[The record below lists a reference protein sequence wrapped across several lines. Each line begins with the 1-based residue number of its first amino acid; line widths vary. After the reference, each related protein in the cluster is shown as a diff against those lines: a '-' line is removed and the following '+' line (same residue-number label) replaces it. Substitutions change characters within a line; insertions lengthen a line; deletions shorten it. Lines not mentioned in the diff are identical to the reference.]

1 MGRHVPGRE
10 TVRLALRLPGH
21 RLRLY
26 RERLCFERDAASG
39 GQGWRDENAC
49 TTSRLPV
56 FCYAPILAGIGR
68 GEVSLF
74 RDRTRPYVPPAIFT
88 EQPSG
93 RSALVSVEEIKQFP
107 TVERRRNPSAPGE
120 RREAGEVA
128 VFQELGKA
136 LTSSLQLDQVLRTIM
151 EKIEEFLRP
160 DNWSLLLLDEA
171 KQELY
176 FELAVGKA
184 SQALKDLRIKVGQG
198 IAGWVAQHGEIVIV
212 PDTSKD
218 TRFFSKVDEKTKMET
233 RSIVA
238 VPVRFRDTCLGVI
251 ELINCVGPEG
261 FDSRDL
267 KLLEALSDFAAI
279 ALENARHVKRIHE
292 LTIKDDC
299 TSLYNARHMG
309 FILDTEIYRSQRY
322 NYEFSIVFID
332 LDHFKQV
339 NDTHGHLVGS
349 RLLGEMGDALKTN
362 SRLIDFAFRYGGDEF
377 VLLLPQTSKD
387 NAIKVARR
395 LHRLIRE
402 TVWLAKEGLDIRV
415 TPSIGLAAYPA
426 DSKTKEG
433 LLHLA
438 DEAMYLVKNTN
449 RDNVAV
455 ANIGI
460 MPALP
465 VRAAE
470 EAAG

>member
-1 MGRHVPGRE
+1 
-10 TVRLALRLPGH
+10 
-21 RLRLY
+21 
-26 RERLCFERDAASG
+26 
-39 GQGWRDENAC
+39 
-49 TTSRLPV
+49 
-56 FCYAPILAGIGR
+56 
-68 GEVSLF
+68 
-74 RDRTRPYVPPAIFT
+74 
-88 EQPSG
+88 
-93 RSALVSVEEIKQFP
+93 VSVEEIKQFP
-107 TVERRRNPSAPGE
+107 AVDRRRSPGVTAE
-120 RREAGEVA
+120 QREAGEIA

-151 EKIEEFLRP
+151 EKIDEFLRP

-184 SQALKDLRIKVGQG
+184 SQALKDVRVKVGQG
-198 IAGWVAQHGEIVIV
+198 IAGWVAQHGEVVIV

-218 TRFFSKVDEKTKMET
+218 TRFFGKVDEKTKMET

-238 VPVRFRDTCLGVI
+238 VPVNFRDTCLGVI

-261 FDSRDL
+261 FDPRDL

-292 LTIKDDC
+292 LTIMDDC

-309 FILDTEIYRSQRY
+309 VILDTEIYRSQRY

-349 RLLGEMGDALKTN
+349 RLLAEIGEALKTN
-362 SRLIDFAFRYGGDEF
+362 CRLIDFAFRYGGDEF
-377 VLLLPQTSKD
+377 VLLLPQTSKE
-387 NAIKVARR
+387 NAINVARR
-395 LHRLIRE
+395 LHKLIRE
-402 TVWLAKEGLDIRV
+402 TQWLKSEGLNIHL
-415 TPSIGLAAYPA
+415 TPSMGLAAYPA

-438 DEAMYLVKNTN
+438 DEAMYQVKNAN
-449 RDNVAV
+449 RDRVAAANMGILPMEGAV
-455 ANIGI
+455 AGEG
-460 MPALP
+460 AD
-465 VRAAE
+465 
-470 EAAG
+470 

>member
-1 MGRHVPGRE
+1 MCP
-10 TVRLALRLPGH
+10 LP
-21 RLRLY
+21 
-26 RERLCFERDAASG
+26 ASRG
-39 GQGWRDENAC
+39 DGSEFHEGQVHLSEE
-49 TTSRLPV
+49 
-56 FCYAPILAGIGR
+56 
-68 GEVSLF
+68 EVKHF
-74 RDRTRPYVPPAIFT
+74 PA
-88 EQPSG
+88 
-93 RSALVSVEEIKQFP
+93 
-107 TVERRRNPSAPGE
+107 VERRRNPGAPYNE
-120 RREAGEVA
+120 QREKGEVA

-151 EKIEEFLRP
+151 EKIDEFLRP

-184 SQALKDLRIKVGQG
+184 SQALKDVRVKVGQG
-198 IAGWVAQHGEIVIV
+198 IAGWVAQHGETVVV

-218 TRFFSKVDEKTKMET
+218 TRFFMKVDEKTKTET
-233 RSIVA
+233 QSIVA
-238 VPVRFRDTCLGVI
+238 VPVKFRDTCLGVI
-251 ELINCVGPEG
+251 ELINCIGPEG

-292 LTIKDDC
+292 LTITDDC

-309 FILDTEIYRSQRY
+309 FILETEIYRSQRY

-349 RLLGEMGDALKTN
+349 RLLAEIGNSLKTHC
-362 SRLIDFAFRYGGDEF
+362 RLIDFAFRYGGDEF
-377 VLLLPQTSKD
+377 VILLPQTSKEHAM
-387 NAIKVARR
+387 NVARR
-395 LHRLIRE
+395 LHKLIRE
-402 TVWLAKEGLDIRV
+402 TVWLGPEGLNIQV
-415 TPSIGLAAYPA
+415 TPSLGLASFPV
-426 DSKTKEG
+426 DSRTKEG

-449 RDNVAV
+449 RDSVAA

-460 MPALP
+460 LPPLPA
-465 VRAAE
+465 VSAE
-470 EAAG
+470 TA